1 MRMMDYETLYTRQAS
16 SSSHKKKV
24 SKEAIIL
31 LSIVTFFAIFLR
43 IGYVHF
49 TTIVDPIRADAG
61 QYVIYGSN
69 LVRHGIFS
77 KDYQSAVPRPDSYRA
92 PGYPAF
98 IALTMLLTGKN
109 AYPTIQ
115 YTQAVLGGLMVPL
128 TFSLGVLFLPV
139 WAAMTAAVLVAL
151 SPHLVTSTSYVLTE
165 TLFGFVFLSA
175 LLLFL
180 NAVRKRTHFLFVAC
194 GASFGYAY
202 LINEIA
208 LLIPFILVGITLVS
222 DGRGYRRALQYP
234 FLHGTAWF
242 LVVFCLFPLGWMIRN
257 KTNVPPRATQGKQRA
272 LMTLT
277 HGTYPG
283 FVYKDPAYKYYPY
296 KEDPKQPAY
305 SASFSNFARI
315 FWERFRERPA
325 RYLTWYLLEK
335 PYYLWS
341 WNILQGQGDV
351 YIYPVA
357 KSLYQRVQAA
367 NMTRE
372 LMKHLHPVV
381 LLLAVFAFPLF
392 CFKHRRDTTGLSVT
406 DTPVLPLVTLMVH
419 TLIHMIFFSLPRYSI
434 SFRPELYL
442 CALWALAVL
451 IGSDGLV
458 SRTLSS
464 KKKL

>member
-1 MRMMDYETLYTRQAS
+1 MLA
-16 SSSHKKKV
+16 
-24 SKEAIIL
+24 
-31 LSIVTFFAIFLR
+31 IVTVVAILLR
-43 IGYVHF
+43 IGYVNF
-49 TTIVDPIRADAG
+49 TIINNPIRADAG

-77 KDYQSAVPRPDSYRA
+77 KDYQSAVPRPDSYRS

-98 IALTMLLTGKN
+98 IAVAMLLAGKN
-109 AYPTIQ
+109 AYPMVQ
-115 YTQAVLGGLMVPL
+115 YTQAVLSGCMVPL

-151 SPHLVTSTSYVLTE
+151 SPHLVASTSYVLTE
-165 TLFGFVFLSA
+165 TLFGFVFLLA

-180 NAVRKRTHFLFVAC
+180 YAIRRRADLLFAAS

-202 LINEIA
+202 LINETA

-222 DGRGYRRALQYP
+222 DGRGYRSAVQFP
-234 FLHGTAWF
+234 FLRGTVWF
-242 LVVFCLFPLGWMIRN
+242 LVIFCLFPISWAIRN
-257 KTNVPPRATQGKQRA
+257 KTNVPPGASQGKERV

-305 SASFSNFARI
+305 SASFSNFTTI
-315 FWERFRERPA
+315 FWERFRERPV

-351 YIYPVA
+351 YIYPVVE
-357 KSLYQRVQAA
+357 SIYQRLAVV
-367 NMTRE
+367 NVTRE
-372 LMKHLHPVV
+372 LMKHLHPAV
-381 LLLAVFAFPLF
+381 LVLTLISFPLF
-392 CFKHRRDTTGLSVT
+392 WVRYRRKTEGLSVT
-406 DTPVLPLVTLMVH
+406 DTPVLPLVTLMVY
-419 TLIHMIFFSLPRYSI
+419 TFIYMIFFSLPRYSI
-434 SFRPELYL
+434 PFRPVLYV
-442 CALWALAVL
+442 CALWSLAVL

-458 SRTLSS
+458 SRILSS
-464 KKKL
+464 IKKL